1 MSARRASR
9 RIAFATSADLPS
21 IQPDDAYL
29 AAMLERFGIE
39 PVSCIWNDPM
49 VDWSGF
55 EAVLIRTIWDYFK
68 CPRHFM
74 AWLDRLDAL
83 GVPTINDS
91 RLLRWNS
98 DKRYLFELARH
109 DVAIIPTRL
118 AGGADLPALLESMPI
133 QQVVIKPTVSG
144 GAWQTLRGR
153 GGDRGFMQAIST
165 LPVELDYLVQPFVP
179 EIVCAGEWSLL
190 YFAGEFSHAVLKRP
204 AVGDYRVQSE
214 HGGSTAAS
222 RPDPATLV
230 AAAQALAAVTAL
242 GHEVPDYARVDG
254 VICAGRF
261 LLMELELI
269 EPSLFLEGEPQ
280 AAARLAGQLAARL
293 DQLRASSAAAAV
305 FSCHDDEAS

>member
-1 MSARRASR
+1 
-9 RIAFATSADLPS
+9 
-21 IQPDDAYL
+21 
-29 AAMLERFGIE
+29 
-39 PVSCIWNDPM
+39 
-49 VDWSGF
+49 
-55 EAVLIRTIWDYFK
+55 
-68 CPRHFM
+68 
-74 AWLDRLDAL
+74 
-83 GVPTINDS
+83 
-91 RLLRWNS
+91 
-98 DKRYLFELARH
+98 
-109 DVAIIPTRL
+109 
-118 AGGADLPALLESMPI
+118 
-133 QQVVIKPTVSG
+133 
-144 GAWQTLRGR
+144 
-153 GGDRGFMQAIST
+153 MQAIST

-179 EIVCAGEWSLL
+179 EIVRAGEWSLL

-305 FSCHDDEAS
+305 FSCHPTGSRSGSRTGSPAPRNIRAVGGPTGPNGSRATPARRFPRRRPTATASTRRSNRRRAATSRPRPELHRNPRRIPHGRHRHRFGCSHRQRHGGGAHGRALKAFAAAAHDFLNKIVLQPRRINGV